1 MSVYATTLDHLRS
14 QPRKWLVTGCAG
26 FIGSHLVETLL
37 AHGQRVIGLDD
48 FSTGFSHNLD
58 AALASAGAGA
68 KERFEFLQGTVADL
82 VACRAACA
90 GVDAVL
96 HEAGFIS
103 VPASLEQ
110 PLLCHD
116 TNVTGTLNLLVSAR
130 DAGVKNFVYATSAAV
145 YGDDQT
151 MPQREDRIGR
161 PLSPYAASKWMDE
174 IYASLFA
181 RQFGLTTVGLRY
193 FNVFGPRQNPRGGYA
208 AVIPQWIATLVEGGV
223 CTINGD
229 GTQTRDFCH
238 VANVVQANLLAAT
251 VHDPGLGGAVYNVAL
266 GGSTTLLE
274 LHRMIR
280 EHLTALNA
288 NTDPAAP
295 KHGPTRPGDIWH
307 SSADISKIRAELGFD
322 PAVSVDEGLR
332 ETVRWYA
339 SQAR

>member
-1 MSVYATTLDHLRS
+1 MSVYAATLANLRAK
-14 QPRKWLVTGCAG
+14 PRKWLVTGSAG

-37 AHGQRVIGLDD
+37 AHGQNVIGLDD
-48 FSTGFSHNLD
+48 FTTGFAHNLD
-58 AALASAGAGA
+58 AALANAGAGA
-68 KERFEFLQGTVADL
+68 AERFQFLQGSVADL
-82 VACRAACA
+82 VACRSACA

-110 PLLCHD
+110 PLLCHE

-130 DAGVKNFVYATSAAV
+130 DAGVKNFVYASSAAV

-161 PLSPYAASKWMDE
+161 PMSPYGASKLMDE
-174 IYASLFA
+174 LYAGIFA
-181 RQFGLTTVGLRY
+181 RDFGLTTVGLRY

-208 AVIPQWIATLVEGGV
+208 AVIPQWIATLVEGGT
-223 CTINGD
+223 CTVNGD
-229 GTQTRDFCH
+229 GSQTRDFCH
-238 VANVVQANLLAAT
+238 VGNVVQANLLAAT
-251 VHDPGLGGAVYNVAL
+251 SDRAGAVYNVAL

-280 EHLTALNA
+280 EHLVAINPGITPTL
-288 NTDPAAP
+288 PH
-295 KHGPTRPGDIWH
+295 HGPPRPGDIWH
-307 SSADISKIRAELGFD
+307 SSAETAKIRAELGFE
-322 PAVSVDEGLR
+322 PAISVDEGLR

-339 SQAR
+339 TQAR